1 MSLHA
6 PIVYCIPDDTAR
18 VARAAFPKGN
28 AYMRM
33 RDTLGPIYTNPEF
46 AALFSPTG
54 RPAEAPAQLAL
65 VTIMQ
70 FAEGLSDTQ
79 AADAVRGRIDWK
91 YALALDL
98 TDDGFDAS
106 VLSEFR
112 SRLIA
117 GKAELLL
124 FETMLLLFR
133 AQDLLTAR
141 GRQRT
146 DATHVLAAV
155 QSLNRLEC
163 VGETLRHTLNTLA
176 TVAPDWL
183 RAWVPSVWF
192 DRYSRR
198 FEEERLPPSK
208 PARYA
213 LAEQI
218 GADGHHLLLA
228 VYHETA
234 PHWLREVPAVEILR
248 RVWVQQFY
256 AATLD
261 QPVRWRIADDLPPAP
276 LLISSPYDPDARYGN
291 KRDAQWTGYKVHL
304 TETCDDDT
312 PNLITDVTTTPAT
325 TTDFA
330 VLPRIQENLAVR
342 DLTPRE
348 QLVDA
353 GYLSA
358 DHLVTSRTEHA
369 IDLIGPA
376 PEDRSWQARAED
388 GFAAAQFVLNW
399 EAQHATCRV
408 PLG

>member
-6 PIVYCIPDDTAR
+6 PVVYCIPDETAR

-28 AYMRM
+28 AYVRM
-33 RDTLGPIYTNPEF
+33 RDALGPIYTNPEF

-54 RPAEAPAQLAL
+54 QPAEAPAQLAL
-65 VTIMQ
+65 VTVMQ

-117 GKAELLL
+117 GNAELLL
-124 FETMLLLFR
+124 FETMLNLFR
-133 AQDLLTAR
+133 DQGLLKAK

-163 VGETLRHTLNTLA
+163 VGETLRSTLNTLA
-176 TVAPDWL
+176 AVAPDWL
-183 RAWVPSVWF
+183 RAWVPAVWF

-198 FEEERLPPSK
+198 FEEYRLPSSR

-218 GADGHHLLLA
+218 GADG
-228 VYHETA
+228 
-234 PHWLREVPAVEILR
+234 R
-248 RVWVQQFY
+248 
-256 AATLD
+256 
-261 QPVRWRIADDLPPAP
+261 
-276 LLISSPYDPDARYGN
+276 
-291 KRDAQWTGYKVHL
+291 
-304 TETCDDDT
+304 
-312 PNLITDVTTTPAT
+312 
-325 TTDFA
+325 
-330 VLPRIQENLAVR
+330 
-342 DLTPRE
+342 
-348 QLVDA
+348 
-353 GYLSA
+353 
-358 DHLVTSRTEHA
+358 
-369 IDLIGPA
+369 
-376 PEDRSWQARAED
+376 
-388 GFAAAQFVLNW
+388 GFATSTAAHQFALRSGGALWHQTRHGVDR
-399 EAQHATCRV
+399 EPRCT
-408 PLG
+408 